1 MKSAKMLAVLIFDQ
15 LNDVVYLRCDHKFVR
30 HVRSMAA
37 AQRLLGEGE
46 VDLDEVTQ
54 LDPNIVVQLFSPL
67 VTSQRIMATQFNNP
81 YTSVSCQDGTNVVFK
96 EYAGYLFVGIA
107 HQEETHLQRIVSVA
121 IRMVQLIVGPCVT
134 ILKKSE
140 EKCSLL
146 DNLLEAWQ
154 GLYAREQSYLVEAI
168 ERLIVNAELSAA
180 AVKSLAAV
188 IDTMKP
194 CKDLS
199 PCHAMFFVRN
209 KLLALYSSRS
219 APELNASDL
228 LFLNLLVTASQVKD
242 GDYTEDTAPKMAV
255 TPDEKREDDGIE
267 LDSSDSGEFYSMPST
282 PLLGRNASHGEEISQ
297 GKIRSNVLLLRTDA
311 CQLTPHLV
319 HYETLSDGLS
329 LVIVSE
335 VNRTQISI
343 QLLTLLSGLEEIL
356 TGDMNGRGKLI
367 LDACEAAVKKSQDLA
382 KRIPKGKTYERV
394 EKALQ
399 QVQFRWDNLKRSG
412 LEEWLKGGGDSN
424 IPTRVDASLTSLV
437 DIARS
442 AWRIACL
449 AINASATASQVESA
463 VAMASEHMADYCHF
477 LEVKALRNMTLGCR
491 SALTINKYLE
501 DFPGL
506 VHFLYI
512 DRSTHQLTSP
522 TLLPDEAG
530 DAPQESESP
539 ANRTR
544 ALTVS
549 RVWSM
554 VEFARS
560 HLSKG
565 HLSLMWKD
573 TTFNYAYFLWFE
585 DSSSNPLKPG
595 ELDDATD
602 MLPLPGVLCEDFY
615 RTLCTQAFPGMDP
628 NRIRIYEL
636 FCVHLGLATSP
647 CVLEHTRRLAATIW
661 EVAGPIDANP
671 ADLL

>member
-1 MKSAKMLAVLIFDQ
+1 MLAVLIFDQ

-30 HVRSMAA
+30 HVRAMAH
-37 AQRLLGEGE
+37 AQRLLGDGQ
-46 VDLDEVTQ
+46 VDLDLVTQ

-81 YTSVSCQDGTNVVFK
+81 YTSISCQDGTNVVFK
-96 EYAGYLFVGIA
+96 EYAGYLFVGVGN
-107 HQEETHLQRIVSVA
+107 QEESQLQRIVSVA

-146 DNLLEAWQ
+146 DSLLEAWQ
-154 GLYAREQSYLVEAI
+154 NLYGREQSYLVEAL
-168 ERLIVNAELSAA
+168 ERLVVNAELSAA
-180 AVKSLAAV
+180 AVKSLATV
-188 IDTMKP
+188 IDMMKP

-199 PCHAMFFVRN
+199 PCHALFFVRN

-219 APELNASDL
+219 APELSASDL
-228 LFLNLLVTASQVKD
+228 LFLNLMVAASQIKD
-242 GDYTEDTAPKMAV
+242 GDYTEDAAPKVAV
-255 TPDEKREDDGIE
+255 TPEEKREDDGIE
-267 LDSSDSGEFYSMPST
+267 LDSSDSGEFCSSPNTPS
-282 PLLGRNASHGEEISQ
+282 LEESQ
-297 GKIRSNVLLLRTDA
+297 GKIRSNVLLLRTDT

-319 HYETLSDGLS
+319 HHETLSDGLS

-335 VNRTQISI
+335 VNRTQMSI
-343 QLLTLLSGLEEIL
+343 QLLTLLSGLEEML
-356 TGDMNGRGKLI
+356 SGELNGRGKLI
-367 LDACEAAVKKSQDLA
+367 LDACDAAVKKSQELA
-382 KRIPKGKTYERV
+382 KRIPKGKAFERV
-394 EKALQ
+394 ERALQ
-399 QVQFRWDNLKRSG
+399 QVQYRWDNLKRSG
-412 LEEWLKGGGDSN
+412 LEDWLKGGDSN
-424 IPTRVDASLTSLV
+424 VPTRVDASLTSLV
-437 DIARS
+437 DLTRS
-442 AWRIACL
+442 AWRAACL
-449 AINASATASQVESA
+449 CISASSTASQVESA
-463 VAMASEHMADYCHF
+463 VAMASEQMADYCHF

-491 SALTINKYLE
+491 STLTINKYLE

-522 TLLPDEAG
+522 TLLPDEAA
-530 DAPQESESP
+530 DVPQDSDTP
-539 ANRTR
+539 ASRTR
-544 ALTVS
+544 SLTVS

-585 DSSSNPLKPG
+585 DSSSNPLKVG
-595 ELDDATD
+595 ELDENVIEA
-602 MLPLPGVLCEDFY
+602 LPLPGILCDDFY
-615 RTLCTQAFPGMDP
+615 RAFCTQAFPGMDP
-628 NRIRIYEL
+628 SRIRIYEL

-661 EVAGPIDANP
+661 EVAGSIDANP

>member
-1 MKSAKMLAVLIFDQ
+1 MLAVLIFDQ

-30 HVRSMAA
+30 HVRAMAH
-37 AQRLLGEGE
+37 AQRLLGDGQ
-46 VDLDEVTQ
+46 VDLDLVTQ

-81 YTSVSCQDGTNVVFK
+81 YTSISCQDGTNVVFK
-96 EYAGYLFVGIA
+96 EYAGYLFVGVGN
-107 HQEETHLQRIVSVA
+107 QEESQLQRIVSVA

-146 DNLLEAWQ
+146 DSLLEAWQ
-154 GLYAREQSYLVEAI
+154 NLYGREQSYLVEAL
-168 ERLIVNAELSAA
+168 ERLVVNAELSAA
-180 AVKSLAAV
+180 AVKSLATV
-188 IDTMKP
+188 IDMMKP

-199 PCHAMFFVRN
+199 PCHALFFVRN

-219 APELNASDL
+219 APELSASDL
-228 LFLNLLVTASQVKD
+228 LFLNLMVAASQIKD
-242 GDYTEDTAPKMAV
+242 GDYTEDAAPKVAV
-255 TPDEKREDDGIE
+255 TPEEKREDDGIE
-267 LDSSDSGEFYSMPST
+267 LDSSDSGEFCSSPNTPS
-282 PLLGRNASHGEEISQ
+282 LGRNASQAEESQ
-297 GKIRSNVLLLRTDA
+297 GKIRSNVLLLRTDT

-319 HYETLSDGLS
+319 HHETLSDGLS

-335 VNRTQISI
+335 VNRTQMSI
-343 QLLTLLSGLEEIL
+343 QLLTLLSGLEEML
-356 TGDMNGRGKLI
+356 SGELNGRGKLI
-367 LDACEAAVKKSQDLA
+367 LDACDAAVKKSQELA
-382 KRIPKGKTYERV
+382 KRIPKGKAFERV
-394 EKALQ
+394 ERALQ
-399 QVQFRWDNLKRSG
+399 QVQYRWDNLKRSG
-412 LEEWLKGGGDSN
+412 LEDWLKGGDSN
-424 IPTRVDASLTSLV
+424 VPTRVDASLTSLV
-437 DIARS
+437 DLTRS
-442 AWRIACL
+442 AWRAACL
-449 AINASATASQVESA
+449 CISASSTASQVESA
-463 VAMASEHMADYCHF
+463 VAMASEQMADYCHF

-491 SALTINKYLE
+491 STLTINKYLE

-522 TLLPDEAG
+522 TLLPDEAA
-530 DAPQESESP
+530 DVPQDSDTP
-539 ANRTR
+539 ASRTR
-544 ALTVS
+544 SLTVS

-585 DSSSNPLKPG
+585 DSSSNPLKVG
-595 ELDDATD
+595 ELDENVIEA
-602 MLPLPGVLCEDFY
+602 LPLPGILCDDFY
-615 RTLCTQAFPGMDP
+615 RAFCTQAFPGMDP
-628 NRIRIYEL
+628 SRIRIYEL

-661 EVAGPIDANP
+661 EVAGSIDANP

>member
-1 MKSAKMLAVLIFDQ
+1 MLAVLIFDQ

-30 HVRSMAA
+30 HVRAMAH
-37 AQRLLGEGE
+37 AQRLLGDGQ
-46 VDLDEVTQ
+46 VDLDLVTQ

-81 YTSVSCQDGTNVVFK
+81 YTSISCQDGTNVVFK
-96 EYAGYLFVGIA
+96 EYAGYLFVGVGN
-107 HQEETHLQRIVSVA
+107 QEESQLQRIVSVA

-146 DNLLEAWQ
+146 DSLLEAWQ
-154 GLYAREQSYLVEAI
+154 NLYGREQSYLVEAL
-168 ERLIVNAELSAA
+168 ERLVVNAELSAA
-180 AVKSLAAV
+180 AVKSLATV
-188 IDTMKP
+188 IDMMKP

-199 PCHAMFFVRN
+199 PCHALFFVRN

-219 APELNASDL
+219 APELSASDL
-228 LFLNLLVTASQVKD
+228 LFLNLMVAASQIKD
-242 GDYTEDTAPKMAV
+242 GDYTEDAAPKVAV
-255 TPDEKREDDGIE
+255 TPEEKREDDGIE
-267 LDSSDSGEFYSMPST
+267 LDSSDSGEFCSSPNTPS
-282 PLLGRNASHGEEISQ
+282 LESQ
-297 GKIRSNVLLLRTDA
+297 GKIRSNVLLLRTDT

-319 HYETLSDGLS
+319 HHETLSDGLS

-335 VNRTQISI
+335 VNRTQMSI
-343 QLLTLLSGLEEIL
+343 QLLTLLSGLEEML
-356 TGDMNGRGKLI
+356 SGELNGRGKLI
-367 LDACEAAVKKSQDLA
+367 LDACDAAVKKSQELA
-382 KRIPKGKTYERV
+382 KRIPKGKAFERV
-394 EKALQ
+394 ERALQ
-399 QVQFRWDNLKRSG
+399 QVQYRWDNLKRSG
-412 LEEWLKGGGDSN
+412 LEDWLKGGDSN
-424 IPTRVDASLTSLV
+424 VPTRVDASLTSLV
-437 DIARS
+437 DLTRS
-442 AWRIACL
+442 AWRAACL
-449 AINASATASQVESA
+449 CISASSTASQVESA
-463 VAMASEHMADYCHF
+463 VAMASEQMADYCHF

-491 SALTINKYLE
+491 STLTINKYLE

-522 TLLPDEAG
+522 TLLPDEAA
-530 DAPQESESP
+530 DVPQDSDTP
-539 ANRTR
+539 ASRTR
-544 ALTVS
+544 SLTVS

-585 DSSSNPLKPG
+585 DSSSNPLKVG
-595 ELDDATD
+595 ELDENVIEA
-602 MLPLPGVLCEDFY
+602 LPLPGILCDDFY
-615 RTLCTQAFPGMDP
+615 RAFCTQAFPGMDP
-628 NRIRIYEL
+628 SRIRIYEL

-661 EVAGPIDANP
+661 EVAGSIDANP

>member
-1 MKSAKMLAVLIFDQ
+1 MLAVLIFDQ

-30 HVRSMAA
+30 HVRAMAH
-37 AQRLLGEGE
+37 AQRLLGDGQ
-46 VDLDEVTQ
+46 VDLDLVTQ

-81 YTSVSCQDGTNVVFK
+81 YTSISCQDGTNVVFK
-96 EYAGYLFVGIA
+96 EYAGYLFVGVGN
-107 HQEETHLQRIVSVA
+107 QEESQLQRIVSVA

-146 DNLLEAWQ
+146 DSLLEAWQ
-154 GLYAREQSYLVEAI
+154 NLYGREQSYLVEAL
-168 ERLIVNAELSAA
+168 ERLVVNAELSAA
-180 AVKSLAAV
+180 AVKSLATV
-188 IDTMKP
+188 IDMMKP

-199 PCHAMFFVRN
+199 PCHALFFVRN

-219 APELNASDL
+219 APELSASDL
-228 LFLNLLVTASQVKD
+228 LFLNLMVAASQIKD
-242 GDYTEDTAPKMAV
+242 GDYTEDAAPKVAV
-255 TPDEKREDDGIE
+255 TPEEKREDDGIE
-267 LDSSDSGEFYSMPST
+267 LDSSDSGEFCSSPNTPS
-282 PLLGRNASHGEEISQ
+282 LEESQ
-297 GKIRSNVLLLRTDA
+297 GKIRSNVLLLRTDT

-319 HYETLSDGLS
+319 HHETLSDGLS

-335 VNRTQISI
+335 VNRTQMSI
-343 QLLTLLSGLEEIL
+343 QLLTLLSGLEEML
-356 TGDMNGRGKLI
+356 SGELNGRGKLI
-367 LDACEAAVKKSQDLA
+367 LDACDAAVKKSQELA
-382 KRIPKGKTYERV
+382 KRIPKGKAFERV
-394 EKALQ
+394 ERALQ
-399 QVQFRWDNLKRSG
+399 QVQYRWDNLKRSG
-412 LEEWLKGGGDSN
+412 LEDWLKGGDSN
-424 IPTRVDASLTSLV
+424 VPTRVDASLTSLV
-437 DIARS
+437 DLTRS
-442 AWRIACL
+442 AWRAACL
-449 AINASATASQVESA
+449 CISASSTASQVESA
-463 VAMASEHMADYCHF
+463 VAMASEQMADYCHF

-491 SALTINKYLE
+491 STLTINKYLE

-522 TLLPDEAG
+522 TLLPDEAA
-530 DAPQESESP
+530 DVPQESDTP
-539 ANRTR
+539 ASRTR
-544 ALTVS
+544 SLTVS

-585 DSSSNPLKPG
+585 DSSSNPLKVG
-595 ELDDATD
+595 ELDENVIEA
-602 MLPLPGVLCEDFY
+602 LPLPGILCDDFY
-615 RTLCTQAFPGMDP
+615 RAFCTQAFPGMDP
-628 NRIRIYEL
+628 SRIRIYEL

-661 EVAGPIDANP
+661 EVAGSIDANP

>member
-1 MKSAKMLAVLIFDQ
+1 MLAVLIFDQ

-30 HVRSMAA
+30 HVRAMAH
-37 AQRLLGEGE
+37 AQRLLGDGQ
-46 VDLDEVTQ
+46 VDLDLVTQ

-81 YTSVSCQDGTNVVFK
+81 YTSISCQDGTNVVFK
-96 EYAGYLFVGIA
+96 EYAGYLFVGVGN
-107 HQEETHLQRIVSVA
+107 QEESQLQRIVSVA

-146 DNLLEAWQ
+146 DSLLEAWQ
-154 GLYAREQSYLVEAI
+154 NLYGREQSYLVEAL
-168 ERLIVNAELSAA
+168 ERLVVNAELSAA
-180 AVKSLAAV
+180 AVKSLATV
-188 IDTMKP
+188 IDMMKP

-199 PCHAMFFVRN
+199 PCHALFFVRN

-219 APELNASDL
+219 APELSASDL
-228 LFLNLLVTASQVKD
+228 LFLNLMVAASQIKD
-242 GDYTEDTAPKMAV
+242 GDYTEDAAPKVAV
-255 TPDEKREDDGIE
+255 TPEEKREDDGIE
-267 LDSSDSGEFYSMPST
+267 LDSSDSGEFCSSPNTPS
-282 PLLGRNASHGEEISQ
+282 LEESQ
-297 GKIRSNVLLLRTDA
+297 GKIRSNVLLLRTDT

-319 HYETLSDGLS
+319 HHETLSDGLS

-335 VNRTQISI
+335 VNRTQMSI
-343 QLLTLLSGLEEIL
+343 QLLTLLSGLEEML
-356 TGDMNGRGKLI
+356 SGELNGRGKLI
-367 LDACEAAVKKSQDLA
+367 LDACDAAVKKSQELA
-382 KRIPKGKTYERV
+382 KRIPKGKAFERV
-394 EKALQ
+394 ERALQ
-399 QVQFRWDNLKRSG
+399 QVQYRWDNLKRSG
-412 LEEWLKGGGDSN
+412 LEDWLKGGDSN
-424 IPTRVDASLTSLV
+424 VPTRVDASLTSLV
-437 DIARS
+437 DLTRS
-442 AWRIACL
+442 AWRAACL
-449 AINASATASQVESA
+449 CISASSTASQVESA
-463 VAMASEHMADYCHF
+463 VAMASEQMADYCHF

-522 TLLPDEAG
+522 TLLPDEAA
-530 DAPQESESP
+530 DVPQDSDTP
-539 ANRTR
+539 ASRTR
-544 ALTVS
+544 SLTVS

-585 DSSSNPLKPG
+585 DSSSNPLKVG
-595 ELDDATD
+595 ELDENVIEA
-602 MLPLPGVLCEDFY
+602 LPLPGILCDDFY
-615 RTLCTQAFPGMDP
+615 RAFCTQAFPGMDP
-628 NRIRIYEL
+628 SRIRIYEL

-661 EVAGPIDANP
+661 EVAGSIDANP